1 MLSTRTWW
9 AMCMAIAE
17 AWCTIHSSLVSS
29 YGMQKVTTLALSGGG
44 GGLHKRVGIATVIF
58 SQPLMPTCM
67 A

>member
-1 MLSTRTWW
+1 
-9 AMCMAIAE
+9 MAIAE